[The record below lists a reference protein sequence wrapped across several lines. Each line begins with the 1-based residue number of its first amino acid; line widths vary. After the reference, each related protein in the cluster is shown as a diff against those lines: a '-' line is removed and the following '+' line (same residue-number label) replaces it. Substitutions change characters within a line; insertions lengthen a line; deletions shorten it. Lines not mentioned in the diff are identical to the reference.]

1 MLKQNKYS
9 MSLKKIIII
18 HTAVFLVA
26 ILAQSLPRFPREEG
40 HWAEAPQVRVEV
52 GRMVIGGV

>member
-1 MLKQNKYS
+1 
-9 MSLKKIIII
+9 MSFKKKIII
-18 HTAVFLVA
+18 HTAVFLMA